1 MEINTLHVYFFDM
14 QKGYIDSYVHC
25 RKTCVRSL
33 ETSRKTSF
41 AVHITLVIQITGSIL
56 AVKLN
61 CMDIFLL
68 YIVIDHDIVF
78 CYLIHVERR

>member
-1 MEINTLHVYFFDM
+1 VNKNSQNSRTFSA
-14 QKGYIDSYVHC
+14 YIGGGDV
-25 RKTCVRSL
+25 KN
-33 ETSRKTSF
+33 ETKDDHF
-41 AVHITLVIQITGSIL
+41 NICVHITLVISITGSIL

-68 YIVIDHDIVF
+68 YIVIDHDIVL